1 MKKIKII
8 SFLFLLTIAF
18 VVVGI
23 SACKKDNNSSDDS
36 KSLVLGVILPLD
48 QEKGLLREN
57 ALRLAIDE
65 INSAGGIGNGYKFD
79 LIVRSSAG
87 ADRKLAAAAAA
98 QEIISQHNNVVGF
111 ISSFSSSTLGI
122 IEDVSIPDHYPCI
135 SGSAT
140 SKSLSGISPYFNRLC
155 PPDGFEA
162 NVLSDRANFHGINS
176 VAIAVEDGDPYSED
190 LASSFQSAFG
200 SGVTIVVNFNIE
212 DPDYLSK
219 INQLLT
225 GNPEGLFIS
234 MLNPAAFSK
243 FFDML
248 EPVNTTFILCDALN
262 SSDLFQ
268 ANIAQILGEINGHT
282 KNFGAFPSADTTSAS
297 YLYFKTAL
305 WEKYNQEI
313 TSYNA
318 QFYDIGYIYAM
329 AIEKALME
337 LEIADMQAF
346 REKVKEYIR
355 LVSHGN
361 PGDPKVNPSQGWQS
375 IKDACQIGG
384 VDYIGAS
391 GNCDIDNEGNT
402 ITAYSIFKVIKSGN
416 DYAFEIVE
424 IIP

>member
-8 SFLFLLTIAF
+8 SLLILLAIVF
-18 VVVGI
+18 AGI
-23 SACKKDNNSSDDS
+23 SSCKKDDNSSDDP

-65 INSAGGIGNGYKFD
+65 INNAGGIGNDYKIE
-79 LIVRSSAG
+79 LVVRSSAG
-87 ADRKLAAAAAA
+87 PNRELVAATTA
-98 QEIISQHNNVVGF
+98 QEIIIQHNHVVGF
-111 ISSFSSSTLGI
+111 ISSFSSSTIGI
-122 IEDVSIPDHYPCI
+122 IEDVSVPDHYPCI

-176 VAIAVEDGDPYSED
+176 VAIAVENGDAFSED

-200 SGVTIVVNFNIE
+200 SGVTATVNFDIE

-234 MLNPAAFSK
+234 MLNPSAFIK

-248 EPVNTTFILCDALN
+248 EPVNTTFILCDGLN
-262 SSDLFQ
+262 SSSLFQ

-282 KNFGAFPSADTTSAS
+282 KNFGAYPSADTTTAP
-297 YLYFKTAL
+297 YLYFKAAL
-305 WEKYNQEI
+305 WEKYNQKVA
-313 TSYNA
+313 SYNA
-318 QFYDIGYIYAM
+318 QFYDIGYLYAM

-337 LEIADMQAF
+337 LGTADMKAF
-346 REKVKEYIR
+346 REKVNEYIR

-361 PGDPKVNPSQGWQS
+361 SGDPKVNSSQGWQA
-375 IKDACQIGG
+375 IKNACQLGG

-402 ITAYSIFKVIKSGN
+402 ITAYSIFKVIKPGSE
-416 DYAFEIVE
+416 YAFEIVE